1 MAKQIKNLRKYKW
14 VRFVISVIMTIAS
27 SLLQVYTIQVL
38 WILATYYPAVLPSRY
53 FT

>member
-27 SLLQVYTIQVL
+27 SLLQVYTIQVFMEV
-38 WILATYYPAVLPSRY
+38 I
-53 FT
+53 